1 MPQGKYLA
9 GGLQSGCTA
18 NSTGVQ
24 YIFRQFL
31 KAWIRAGNRGE
42 NVMKK
47 GQILVGINLM
57 GILLASGCGTKGED
71 ADPAEYARMAG
82 LNTVIAASMGSS
94 GQPVSIEKETEDSA
108 EPLIREATGEESTE
122 EREVTEDSD
131 IYSKPG
137 GEGAAVGFAGKGT
150 TVQAID
156 TGEDGEWCRIVYKG
170 RVAYIP
176 FHVLAEPVQAG
187 GQGGAVP
194 EETAAPTARPAAR
207 PIAGPVTSPTTAP
220 TAEPATN
227 PEVRLPE
234 EQNPDQTPEP
244 IAGPSEGQTPE
255 PIVGPPEGEN
265 PNQTQ
270 EPVVG
275 PPEGENPDQTQEP
288 VVDPP
293 EGQAPD
299 QTQEPVVGP
308 PEGQAPDQT
317 QEPEGPS
324 EPPAGNIPEEP
335 GQIIG
340 QPAEETAEPSAG

>member
-1 MPQGKYLA
+1 MDQGRK
-9 GGLQSGCTA
+9 Q
-18 NSTGVQ
+18 
-24 YIFRQFL
+24 
-31 KAWIRAGNRGE
+31 GE

-47 GQILVGINLM
+47 GQILAGINLM
-57 GILLASGCGTKGED
+57 GILLASGCGTKGEE

-122 EREVTEDSD
+122 DREVTEDSD

-137 GEGAAVGFAGKGT
+137 GEGAAVGFAEKGT

-156 TGEDGEWCRIVYKG
+156 TGEGGEWCRIVYKG

-187 GQGGAVP
+187 GQGEAVP

-207 PIAGPVTSPTTAP
+207 PTAGPVASPTTAP
-220 TAEPATN
+220 TAEPATD
-227 PEVRLPE
+227 PGVRLPE
-234 EQNPDQTPEP
+234 EQNPDQTSEP
-244 IAGPSEGQTPE
+244 IAGPPEGEDPNWTQEPVVGPPEGETPE

-275 PPEGENPDQTQEP
+275 PPEGEN
-288 VVDPP
+288 
-293 EGQAPD
+293 PD